1 MKEHLAAPILNL
13 LYRERPVTFLHI
25 GMNKTGTTAIQR
37 YISEEEGTLEKNGI
51 LYPKAGRI
59 EQTHYAL
66 SASLGF
72 CNPTAPPD
80 WKQDTRELK
89 KTLLNEANKKT
100 RKIVLSS
107 EDFLLNKPFTELK
120 YFFKGYPLK
129 AVVYLR
135 RHDHWWLSAYTQ
147 AVKMKHLPPWNQGPQ
162 GFINFNRQKNR
173 TYGDYRHLVDRWANA
188 IGKENVIVRPYEAA
202 QNQPDLAADFFQA
215 IGEPELAQTLPRMS
229 VRENSSLPMASVQLM
244 DIFQRIDAAPEL
256 HQKLLAHARLFGQD
270 DTRHVRDMVNPQFL
284 RNLVESYQEDYAYI
298 AREYLGREDGK
309 LFYEPLPEPV
319 ENWKW
324 PRWPTQAEVAQEVLK
339 VVNQK

>member
-1 MKEHLAAPILNL
+1 
-13 LYRERPVTFLHI
+13 
-25 GMNKTGTTAIQR
+25 MNKTGTTALQKHLANIKG
-37 YISEEEGTLEKNGI
+37 SVSDSGV
-51 LYPKAGRI
+51 LYPDTGLIGEA
-59 EQTHYAL
+59 HYSL
-66 SASLGF
+66 STSLSF
-72 CNPTAPPD
+72 CNPTVPSE
-80 WKQDTRELK
+80 WKKDKKELNSSLTK
-89 KTLLNEANKKT
+89 EINKNT
-100 RKIVLSS
+100 RKVIFSS

-120 YFFKGYPLK
+120 SFFKGYPIK

-162 GFINFNRQKNR
+162 GFINFNRKKNK

-202 QNQPDLAADFFQA
+202 QNQPDLAADFFKA
-215 IGEPELAQTLPRMS
+215 IGEPELAEKLPRMA

-244 DIFQRIDAAPEL
+244 DIFQRIDADPEL
-256 HQKLLAHARLFGQD
+256 HQKLLAHARLFGKD

-284 RNLVESYQEDYAYI
+284 RNLVDSYQEDYAYI
-298 AREYLGREDGK
+298 AREYLGREDGQ

-324 PRWPTQAEVAQEVLK
+324 HRWPTQAEVAQEVLK

>member
-1 MKEHLAAPILNL
+1 MRLF
-13 LYRERPVTFLHI
+13 ERKHNHSIYLHI
-25 GMNKTGTTAIQR
+25 GMNKTGTTSIQSYSLKNR
-37 YISEEEGTLEKNGI
+37 QTLIQNGI
-51 LYPKAGRI
+51 LYPETGLINKA
-59 EQTHYAL
+59 HYAISATL
-66 SASLGF
+66 SF
-72 CNPTAPPD
+72 HNPSIPIE
-80 WKQDTRELK
+80 WRKKKHELK
-89 KTLLNEANKKT
+89 KELKNEIKENIRKT
-100 RKIVLSS
+100 IISS

-120 YFFKGYPLK
+120 SFFKGYSLK
-129 AVVYLR
+129 AVIYLR

-162 GFINFNRQKNR
+162 GFINFNRKKNK

-202 QNQPDLAADFFQA
+202 QNQPDLAADFFKA
-215 IGEPELAQTLPRMS
+215 IGEPALAEQLPRMA

-244 DIFQRIDAAPEL
+244 DIFQRIDAEPEL
-256 HQKLLAHARLFGQD
+256 HQKLLAHARLFGQN

-284 RNLVESYQEDYAYI
+284 RNLVDSYQEDYAYI
-298 AREYLGREDGK
+298 AREYLGREDGQ